1 MNIEYKTAHLYQLF
15 LAVGWVK
22 DITTK
27 EMISHFNIGLII
39 QFLFSLYGLKVN

>member
-27 EMISHFNIGLII
+27 EMISHFNIGLIHSI
-39 QFLFSLYGLKVN
+39 FFLCMG